1 MKVYVLDSSAIFRR
15 ANYENMLTVPEVVS
29 EVLDENSETY
39 LEVKNLKVES
49 ASEESLK
56 EVLKAARRTG
66 DIYKL
71 SKTDLK
77 VIAKALD
84 EKKRGNDVV
93 IVSDDHSI
101 QNIAFELGI
110 GFEGIAQKIKYKFG
124 WTKVCKGCG
133 RRIEI
138 DICPICGS
146 EAIVRRMKR

>member
-1 MKVYVLDSSAIFRR
+1 MKVYVLDSSAIFRK

-29 EVLDENSETY
+29 EILDENSETY

-56 EVLKAARRTG
+56 EVLKVAKKTG

-71 SKTDLK
+71 SETDLK

-84 EKKRGNDVV
+84 EKRKGNEVV
-93 IVSDDHSI
+93 VVSEDHAI

-110 GFEGIAQKIKYKFG
+110 SFEGIHKIKYKFK
-124 WTKVCKGCG
+124 WIKVCKGCG
-133 RRIEI
+133 RKMEV